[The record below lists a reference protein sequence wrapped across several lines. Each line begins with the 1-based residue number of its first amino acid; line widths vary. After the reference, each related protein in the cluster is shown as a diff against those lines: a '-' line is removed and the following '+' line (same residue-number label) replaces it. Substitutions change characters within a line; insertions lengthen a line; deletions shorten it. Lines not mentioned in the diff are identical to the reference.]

1 MLAERIGAS
10 QLAEMSAQ
18 EASLESELPPD
29 DLPRLAQVLAHDPG
43 GRGPALRARVQ
54 FRDGPE
60 SAPLVRIEVSGSLSL
75 VCQRCLAPVGWPI
88 AIDVTLAAVA
98 DDTEA
103 DGLASPFDSIL
114 LDQEGGLPLRAV
126 VEDEIL
132 SALPLAPVHADP
144 SECKGASP
152 VPLGAG
158 TAPERQAHRPFERLG
173 RLMGTGGSGE
183 SNE

>member
-1 MLAERIGAS
+1 MICHGWRRSWPTIRAAGDR
-10 QLAEMSAQ
+10 
-18 EASLESELPPD
+18 PC
-29 DLPRLAQVLAHDPG
+29 
-43 GRGPALRARVQ
+43 GRG
-54 FRDGPE
+54 
-60 SAPLVRIEVSGSLSL
+60 SS
-75 VCQRCLAPVGWPI
+75 
-88 AIDVTLAAVA
+88 AAVA

-114 LDQEGGLPLRAV
+114 LDQEGGLPLRTV